1 MYSGLQSLTLDW
13 TLFSYVG
20 ALPLLSLPPAP
31 HRWMPALRPVPK
43 LWATDPALSGI
54 LSFRLSLFLHQ
65 GVLVSKPLSKVSPF
79 LHVQPNILKLAV
91 QLFSQLPALL
101 KCQPSRQ
108 HHCLPRC
115 HQILCPVQKSLWR
128 TAAASASMAPA
139 DQRRCRG
146 ELFQE
151 EPAQPFFLV
160 LV

>member
-1 MYSGLQSLTLDW
+1 MLVRCPCCLCPQPLIAGCLLSDLSQSCELQT
-13 TLFSYVG
+13 
-20 ALPLLSLPPAP
+20 LLSLEYC
-31 HRWMPALRPVPK
+31 HL
-43 LWATDPALSGI
+43 D
-54 LSFRLSLFLHQ
+54 SLFLHQ

-91 QLFSQLPALL
+91 QLFSRLPALL

-108 HHCLPRC
+108 HHCLPCC
-115 HQILCPVQKSLWR
+115 HQTLCPVQKSLWR

-139 DQRRCRG
+139 DRWRCRG